1 MIVQAGKA
9 TLWLA
14 ALMLP
19 LWIAT
24 RSAVTVYRRR
34 RGQPISLSRELL
46 LTCLVLYL
54 IFLAAVTVVPLP
66 MSRSRVPRSDD
77 VNLIPILPLLK
88 CFHLQP
94 SGVPQSR
101 RFCLQNLLGNI
112 ALFFPFGVLLPL
124 VFDRINSL
132 LRVLLVA
139 VAVSSAIELTQ
150 YVSRQFG
157 SYRYVDIND
166 VILNVSGACLGYA
179 CLAIARRY
187 AYAERSS
194 PATPP

>member
-19 LWIAT
+19 LWIAL
-24 RSAVTVYRRR
+24 RSAVGVHRRK
-34 RGQPISLSRELL
+34 RGQPISLRRELVL
-46 LTCLVLYL
+46 ACMVLYL
-54 IFLAAVTVVPLP
+54 VLLAAVTVVPLP
-66 MSRSRVPRSDD
+66 MSRARTPRPDD
-77 VNLIPILPLLK
+77 VNLVPILPLLK

-94 SGVPQSR
+94 SGVPESR

-112 ALFFPFGVLLPL
+112 ALFFPFGLLLPL
-124 VFDRINSL
+124 VFDRLNSL
-132 LRVLLVA
+132 LLILLTA
-139 VAVSSAIELTQ
+139 AIASSAIESTQ

-166 VILNVSGACLGYA
+166 VILNVLGACLGYA
-179 CLAIARRY
+179 CLAIVRRY
-187 AYAERSS
+187 ARAES
-194 PATPP
+194 

>member
-14 ALMLP
+14 ALTLP

-24 RSAVTVYRRR
+24 RSAVSVYRRR
-34 RGQPISLSRELL
+34 RGQPLSLSRELL
-46 LTCLVLYL
+46 LACLVLYL
-54 IFLAAVTVVPLP
+54 VLVAAVTVVPLP

-77 VNLIPILPLLK
+77 VNLVPILPLLN
-88 CFHLQP
+88 CFHLLQP
-94 SGVPQSR
+94 SGVPESR

-112 ALFFPFGVLLPL
+112 ALFFPLGVLLPL
-124 VFDRINSL
+124 VFGRVNSL
-132 LRVLLVA
+132 LRVLLIA
-139 VAVSSAIELTQ
+139 AAASSAIELTQ

-187 AYAERSS
+187 AYAER
-194 PATPP
+194 